1 MFSVQTMTKRSIFF
15 ILLFCVTFTC
25 LAFNVKLCFL
35 HSNKNEIISSHN
47 RDNYIPETDLNGIY
61 IYLDKDDY
69 KDLKNKRTLFHRVL
83 YTNDSLVINEFIKNS
98 EFRQTGGDICTCT
111 SFIYFTRND
120 TIQEEYECC
129 ISSKKL
135 CLQSSKWGYLEA
147 TSDSTLKLIEHFKD
161 KVGVVFK

>member
-1 MFSVQTMTKRSIFF
+1 MTKRSIFF
-15 ILLFCVTFTC
+15 ILLSCVAITY

-35 HSNKNEIISSHN
+35 HNIENGMIGSHN
-47 RDNYIPETDLNGIY
+47 RVNYIPETDLNGIY
-61 IYLDKDDY
+61 LCLDKDDY

-83 YTNDSLVINEFIKNS
+83 YTNDSLVIKEFIKKS

-120 TIQEEYECC
+120 TIQEEFGCC
-129 ISSKKL
+129 FSSKKL

-161 KVGVVFK
+161 NVGIVFK